1 MRGMAD
7 AHPRSRRPAGQSGG
21 GEFAPEAKHAP
32 YGLSLSGPGSGD
44 DPDPHRPE
52 TLTAEQTETIA
63 HLSVDTPS
71 SLRRA
76 AYRAVGYAPVGD
88 HPGLD
93 DARCALDHRD
103 EVDRVPGFDTETY
116 VALSRPYRQAT
127 GQPLHP
133 DDPPN
138 LDLTSMSDA
147 DADLL
152 ADQFW
157 PTPAPG

>member
-1 MRGMAD
+1 MEHMAD
-7 AHPRSRRPAGQSGG
+7 AHSRNRQSGG
-21 GEFAPEAKHAP
+21 QPIGGQFAAEAKDAP
-32 YGLSLSGPGSGD
+32 YGLSLSDPGGGD
-44 DPDPHRPE
+44 GPDPHRPE
-52 TLTAEQTETIA
+52 TLTPEQVETVA
-63 HLSVDTPS
+63 DLSVDTPS

-88 HPGLD
+88 HTGLD

-103 EVDRVPGFDTETY
+103 AVDRVPGFDTETY